1 MAHFAKV
8 NSDNTVEQVCVVN
21 NTEAV
26 SGQEFLNSLGLSG
39 TWIQTS
45 YNTRSNVHILGGTPL
60 RGNYAGIGYVYDSVN
75 DVFYP
80 PRRYASWTIS
90 ADTNWVWTPPIP
102 LPKDGNVY
110 VWDEST
116 TKWVAVS
123 S

>member
-8 NSDNTVEQVCVVN
+8 NSDNIVEQVCVVN

-26 SGQEFLNSLGLSG
+26 SGQEFLHSLGLSG

-45 YNTRSNVHILGGTPL
+45 YNTRCNKHLLSGAPL
-60 RGNYAGIGYVYDSVN
+60 RGNYAGVGYTYDPVN

-80 PRRYASWTIS
+80 PQPYPSWSIALS
-90 ADTNWVWTPPIP
+90 SNWTWIAPTPYPR
-102 LPKDGNVY
+102 DGNMY
-110 VWDEST
+110 IWNEST